1 LGARDECAHQIGLGL
16 LEQWLQQGGFQGVG
30 ELELQVE
37 IDAATALPDR
47 RESPGPLQYFERTLH
62 ELHVHAAPGLEGV
75 AGGEVRAQWTASHG
89 KARDHVLA
97 ISLEDLRRRTARHE
111 LRIALDI
118 VDDLVDDLRR
128 TRHEGRAAHV
138 SHHSSVANRGA
149 ALKLPRLPLPEWPRQ
164 ALYNG
169 VMPRTADAE
178 KPIAENRRARYD
190 YFIEERL
197 EAGLALEGWEVKS
210 MRAGK
215 AQLSEAYVYIRNG
228 EAFLIGAHLSPLRT
242 TSTHKVADP
251 VRTRKL
257 LLHRNELDRLVGAT
271 ERRGYTLVPLELY
284 WKHGRAKLQ
293 LGLAK
298 GKKQHDK
305 RTTEKERDWQRDR
318 ARLMRRG

>member
-1 LGARDECAHQIGLGL
+1 
-16 LEQWLQQGGFQGVG
+16 
-30 ELELQVE
+30 
-37 IDAATALPDR
+37 
-47 RESPGPLQYFERTLH
+47 
-62 ELHVHAAPGLEGV
+62 
-75 AGGEVRAQWTASHG
+75 
-89 KARDHVLA
+89 
-97 ISLEDLRRRTARHE
+97 
-111 LRIALDI
+111 
-118 VDDLVDDLRR
+118 
-128 TRHEGRAAHV
+128 
-138 SHHSSVANRGA
+138 
-149 ALKLPRLPLPEWPRQ
+149 
-164 ALYNG
+164 
-169 VMPRTADAE
+169 MPRTADAE